1 MFKIAL
7 LASAVLVAGSTAA
20 IGSVDSNPAPVPA
33 IAQACHAGEAL
44 DAACLRAPDAD
55 GNGKASAN
63 ELANLAA
70 EPTPLAAPD
79 AGLAFQDAA
88 AEPGSVLPASF
99 EHGQSQPVVPALFAL
114 GGLVI
119 LLRRRPS

>member
-20 IGSVDSNPAPVPA
+20 IGSVDSNPALVPA
-33 IAQACHAGEAL
+33 IAEACHAGQAL
-44 DAACLRAPDAD
+44 DGACLRAIDAD
-55 GNGKASAN
+55 GDGKVSAN

-88 AEPGSVLPASF
+88 AEPGPVLPASF

-119 LLRRRPS
+119 LLRRRPG